1 LCTHVT
7 VLTDHTF
14 NKYLC
19 HLRFPYILQRHRC
32 VNVNV
37 LVEKVLQAGIPSTPK
52 IIFSRLL
59 SQSTVT
65 VIADRLHLEWTVRG
79 VVPLSH
85 SSVCVCVCD
94 VDVANDVLSSPASA
108 AHSRHIRR
116 PINSLVLVLPAFSQ
130 SPHHAA
136 DAPAQHHS
144 PILSR
149 SLNAH
154 RV

>member
-85 SSVCVCVCD
+85 SSVCVCVCVTSMSPMTSSVRPPQPRTLD
-94 VDVANDVLSSPASA
+94 TYVDQLTASSSSSQPSHSLLIMLLMLQLSIT
-108 AHSRHIRR
+108 H
-116 PINSLVLVLPAFSQ
+116 LF
-130 SPHHAA
+130 
-136 DAPAQHHS
+136 
-144 PILSR
+144 
-149 SLNAH
+149 
-154 RV
+154 